1 MTGNTAMNNSM
12 QKTVHSMMRPRGSM
26 AGMLLLLVS
35 GCAST
40 TIHEPVSDPRFSAV
54 PPVVSSPIPINDGA
68 IYKAGFERS
77 LYEDATAHRVGDMLT
92 IILQEQTNASKKAS
106 TSTSKDAEIDLTAP
120 TVFGAPVL
128 YKGDAVL
135 SASVAAKRAFDGA
148 GGSSQSNSLTGNITV
163 TVAEVYPNG
172 NMLIRGEKLLTL
184 NQGSEFVRIS
194 GIVRKVDIRPDN
206 SIFSSQVADAHIMYG
221 GQGVLAEAN
230 TKGWGQRLFDGP
242 WWPF

>member
-1 MTGNTAMNNSM
+1 MNI
-12 QKTVHSMMRPRGSM
+12 HSHQALQIMPVGMGRMR
-26 AGMLLLLVS
+26 GMIAVMILLLLV

-54 PPVVSSPIPINDGA
+54 RPVISSPIPINDGA

-77 LYEDATAHRVGDMLT
+77 LYEDTTAHRVGDMLT
-92 IILQEQTNASKKAS
+92 IILQEKTNASKKAS
-106 TSTSKDAEIDLTAP
+106 TSTKKDAEIDLSAP
-120 TVFGAPVL
+120 TVFGAPVM
-128 YKGDAVL
+128 YNGNAVL
-135 SASVAAKRAFDGA
+135 SASVAAKRGFDGE
-148 GGSSQSNSLTGNITV
+148 GDSRQSNSLTGNITV

-172 NMLIRGEKLLTL
+172 NLRVRGEKLLTL
-184 NQGSEFVRIS
+184 NQGSEHVRIS

-206 SIFSSQVADAHIMYG
+206 SIYSSQVADAHIMYG

-230 TKGWGQRLFDGP
+230 AKGWGQRIFDGP